1 MFNIESLDP
10 CDHSDGKR
18 LAAVGMFNN
27 FNSTVFPPLEK
38 ISCMIGLK

>member
-18 LAAVGMFNN
+18 LAAVGMFIKLNP
-27 FNSTVFPPLEK
+27 TPPPYPEK
-38 ISCMIGLK
+38 IS